1 MTSHS
6 DCAKRTRNKMS
17 GGAGNRTRVLR
28 YQYRASTGVVCLALS
43 QSRISYTR
51 VFDGLIHGTVL

>member
-1 MTSHS
+1 MQLATL
-6 DCAKRTRNKMS
+6 S